1 MEKAK
6 VALLAVIAMLL
17 AGILFTLAT
26 QKPEVITETVTEEP
40 QAWSE
45 DSVMRSKARKIF
57 ALTQSTLATLAN
69 LSMTKH
75 LSENLSS
82 IRTHYS

>member
-26 QKPEVITETVTEEP
+26 QEPEVMEP
-40 QAWSE
+40 QTWSE
-45 DSVMRSKARKIF
+45 DSLEQCTFCGAHVIEVWHARDANGNFVHVCSKCADEYYAEK
-57 ALTQSTLATLAN
+57 
-69 LSMTKH
+69 
-75 LSENLSS
+75 
-82 IRTHYS
+82 

>member
-26 QKPEVITETVTEEP
+26 QEPEVITETVTEEP

-45 DSVMRSKARKIF
+45 DSLEQCAFCGAHVIEVWHAKDANGNFVHVCSKCADEYYAEK
-57 ALTQSTLATLAN
+57 Q
-69 LSMTKH
+69 
-75 LSENLSS
+75 
-82 IRTHYS
+82 